1 MSTQQENLTA
11 IADAI
16 REKDGTTA
24 PIPANEFPARIRA
37 IETGG
42 LPDDIRI
49 ITLETAPPEFGSV
62 SGGGTA
68 SVGMVITVKAV
79 PEGGYQFEGWKEDD
93 KIVSTDA
100 GYMFTVENDRILTAV
115 FDETWTGRLPR
126 GYIELEYI
134 RVDSYCQVDTGVP
147 VNFKKTRV
155 VMDALF
161 AESIGNVF
169 GVADSGAGYF
179 FISRNSLTTISYR
192 WLTGS
197 LVNKNMNLTN
207 ARVLIDWN
215 VVTGTLKIGSSSYN
229 TGVASSEIVSSKSIK
244 LLSLEKTG
252 YSAKMDLYSCQI
264 YEGDTIVRDFVPCTD
279 PDGAVGLYD
288 LVGKKF
294 FGNEWSGRF
303 TAGPVI

>member
-179 FISRNSLTTISYR
+179 FISRNSLTTIS
-192 WLTGS
+192 L
-197 LVNKNMNLTN
+197 
-207 ARVLIDWN
+207 
-215 VVTGTLKIGSSSYN
+215 
-229 TGVASSEIVSSKSIK
+229 
-244 LLSLEKTG
+244 
-252 YSAKMDLYSCQI
+252 
-264 YEGDTIVRDFVPCTD
+264 
-279 PDGAVGLYD
+279 
-288 LVGKKF
+288 
-294 FGNEWSGRF
+294 
-303 TAGPVI
+303 